1 MTMDALALVLVL
13 LSEAAAPPPPKDMF
27 ATEKVLYSHGN
38 EELVA
43 RDFFKDR
50 REGFYLDVGCWHPIQ
65 DNNTYYLEEHLGWRG
80 IGVDALPEMERKW
93 KRQRPKSTFA
103 NYIVTDH
110 AGTRE
115 PFFRVK
121 FTDISAVQKPKLD
134 PGGKPVESEEILV
147 PTITLTRLL
156 EKHGVTKV
164 DYLSMDIEGAEVE
177 ALAGFDIERFKPE
190 LVCIEAK
197 VKNREPILK
206 YFADHGY
213 ERLERYLQHDQV
225 NYYFA
230 PKAPRP

>member
-1 MTMDALALVLVL
+1 MNAIAFVFVL
-13 LSEAAAPPPPKDMF
+13 LSGSAAVPPPKDIF
-27 ATEKVLYSHGN
+27 HTEKVLYSHGN

-50 REGFYLDVGCWHPIQ
+50 HNGFYLDVGCWHPIQ
-65 DNNTYYLEEHLGWRG
+65 DNNTYYLEEHLGWTG

-93 KRQRPKSTFA
+93 KRNRPRSTFV

-115 PFFRVK
+115 PFYRVK
-121 FTDISAVQKPKLD
+121 FTDISAVQKPRLD
-134 PGGKPVESEEILV
+134 PGGRPVESEEIQV
-147 PTITLTRLL
+147 PTITLTKLL
-156 EKHGVTKV
+156 DDRGVKKV
-164 DYLSMDIEGAEVE
+164 DYLSMDIEGAEVQ
-177 ALAGFDIERFKPE
+177 ALAGFDIERFKPD

-213 ERLERYLQHDQV
+213 VQLEKYLEHDQV
-225 NYYFA
+225 NYYFT
-230 PKAPRP
+230 PKGPTP